1 MNTETISHVYTV
13 YQRLKNEGVN
23 VKKRLIITTMKT
35 AALLFLGLLVFFQL
49 NVSNLPLPIII
60 GANMFIFALF
70 VLGDLLFEQKPWL
83 LKGLQLYIS
92 IMLFIIAILEM
103 HHVISSICVLSIALL
118 PRLINELI

>member
-1 MNTETISHVYTV
+1 M
-13 YQRLKNEGVN
+13 
-23 VKKRLIITTMKT
+23 KKRFIISTMKT
-35 AALLFLGLLVFFQL
+35 AALLLLGLLVFFQL
-49 NVSNLPLPIII
+49 NVSTLPFPIII
-60 GANMFIFALF
+60 GANLFIFGLF
-70 VLGDLLFEQKPWL
+70 VLSDLLFEQKPWL

>member
-1 MNTETISHVYTV
+1 M
-13 YQRLKNEGVN
+13 
-23 VKKRLIITTMKT
+23 KKRLITTTMKT
-35 AALLFLGLLVFFQL
+35 AALSSLGLLVFFQL
-49 NVSNLPLPIII
+49 NVINLPLPIII
-60 GANMFIFALF
+60 GANLFIFALF